1 MTQHRGPM
9 SPVKIRFQTVPYSM
23 ESAAQGMSGQR
34 PARDPLRRCA
44 TVLVAAL
51 CASAGYAASQGAA
64 PAVQPPAW
72 ELVWADEFAGDKLDD
87 AKWSRCQRGKP
98 DWQNTMSDDPRLLK
112 IENGVLHLLG
122 IANANTDKD
131 PAPYLTAGLTS
142 RGKFAFTYGRVE
154 IRARFKSAQGAWPAL
169 WMLGAEG
176 GWPGGGEIDLMEHLN
191 FDDKVYQT
199 VHSEYTHSIDKTG
212 TPKQGGTAKISRDDW
227 NTYGCE
233 WSEDKIV
240 FLVNGE
246 PAHVY
251 PRVPEKGEKQWPFK
265 QPFFFILSMQ
275 IGGGWVN
282 RSGPTNPEHYPAG
295 MEIDWVRV
303 YQAKKPAGRPAAG
316 GGK

>member
-1 MTQHRGPM
+1 MTQHRPLR
-9 SPVKIRFQTVPYSM
+9 SPGVPI
-23 ESAAQGMSGQR
+23 
-34 PARDPLRRCA
+34 RRCA
-44 TVLVAAL
+44 TVIVTAL
-51 CASAGYAASQGAA
+51 CASAGYAANKGAA

-72 ELVWADEFAGDKLDD
+72 ELAWADEFAGDKLDD

-112 IENGVLHLLG
+112 IEKGVLHLLG
-122 IANANTDKD
+122 IANDNKDKD

-212 TPKQGGTAKISRDDW
+212 KPKQGGTAKISRDDW

-240 FLVNGE
+240 FFVNGE

-251 PRVPEKGEKQWPFK
+251 PCVPEKGEKQWPFK

-282 RSGPTNPEHYPAG
+282 RSGPTNPGHYPAG
-295 MEIDWVRV
+295 MEVDWVRV
-303 YQAKKPAGRPAAG
+303 YQTKKPASRPDAG